1 MILLYR
7 DPHGRNSSVVNH
19 NSGVSATITPVG
31 AELGQK
37 VIMLEK
43 TVLEREKTIAELK
56 EQIGSLTKKDNNIE
70 QVIHY

>member
-7 DPHGRNSSVVNH
+7 DPHGKNSSVVNH
-19 NSGVSATITPVG
+19 NSRVSATVTPID

-37 VIMLEK
+37 VVMLEK

-56 EQIGSLTKKDNNIE
+56 EQISSLTKEDNHIE
-70 QVIHY
+70 QVIH